1 MTLPSN
7 RRSLSAVASA
17 LALAAAAL
25 LIVVLA
31 RQNVT
36 LRQRL
41 EQVQRDAAQPR
52 AGLFA
57 PTFTAVSL
65 DGTPRTIGERGDD
78 GRQLLL
84 FFATTCAYCRASL
97 PAWRTLAAL
106 ADSLVSPRVEVIG
119 VVLDSAHRAPAYA
132 AEHALPYPVV
142 PLASTK
148 LRSLY
153 RARSVPLVMVVD
165 HDGRV
170 LYARTG
176 VLQDGAA
183 VDSVRRAMT
192 TLRRAPAVAPAV
204 ASDAGR

>member
-1 MTLPSN
+1 M
-7 RRSLSAVASA
+7 
-17 LALAAAAL
+17 
-25 LIVVLA
+25 LA
-31 RQNVT
+31 RQNVE

-41 EQVQRDAAQPR
+41 EQVRRDATQPR

-65 DGTPRTIGERGDD
+65 DGTQRTIGERGDG

-84 FFATTCAYCRASL
+84 FFTTTCAYCRASL
-97 PAWRTLAAL
+97 PAWRELSAV

-142 PLASTK
+142 PLASPK

-170 LYARTG
+170 LFARTG
-176 VLQDGAA
+176 VLEDGAAA

-192 TLRRAPAVAPAV
+192 TLRRAPAAAQTV
-204 ASDAGR
+204 ASDAGRSRICGGHACPAPHA